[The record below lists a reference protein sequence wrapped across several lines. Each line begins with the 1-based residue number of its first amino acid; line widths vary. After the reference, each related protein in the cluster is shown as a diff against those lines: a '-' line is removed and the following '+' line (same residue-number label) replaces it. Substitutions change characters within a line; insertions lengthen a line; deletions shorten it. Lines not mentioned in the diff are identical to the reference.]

1 MDMFDYEEMV
11 QDGLRSVVRE
21 ALAYAS
27 ENGLPGAHHFY
38 ISFRTDYPG
47 VEIPDFLRE
56 RHPEEVTIVIQHQY
70 WDLEIDERGF
80 SVYLSFSEAHERIY
94 VPFYALLSFMDPS
107 AKFGLQFNPPAYD
120 EVLLEADADVAESA
134 SGAGSES
141 PKDNVVTLDSFRKK
155 K

>member
-1 MDMFDYEEMV
+1 MFDYEEMV
-11 QDGLRSVVRE
+11 QDGLRGVVRE
-21 ALAYAS
+21 ALAYAA

-56 RHPEEVTIVIQHQY
+56 RHPEEVTIVIQHQF
-70 WDLEIDERGF
+70 WDLEVDERGF
-80 SVYLSFSEAHERIY
+80 SILLSFSEAHEKVY

-107 AKFGLQFNPPAYD
+107 AKFGLQFNPPPYD
-120 EVLLEADADVAESA
+120 EVFLEIDESIVEPTSEDA
-134 SGAGSES
+134 G
-141 PKDNVVTLDSFRKK
+141 PKDNVVTLDTFRKK

>member
-11 QDGLRSVVRE
+11 QDGLRGVVRE
-21 ALAYAS
+21 ALAYAG

-56 RHPEEVTIVIQHQY
+56 RHPEEVTIVIQHQF
-70 WDLEIDERGF
+70 WDLEVDEAGF

-120 EVLLEADADVAESA
+120 EIILEADPELVEESTD
-134 SGAGSES
+134 E
-141 PKDNVVTLDSFRKK
+141 PKENKDNVVTLDSFRKK

>member
-11 QDGLRSVVRE
+11 QDGLRGVVRD
-21 ALAYAS
+21 ALAYAA

-56 RHPEEVTIVIQHQY
+56 RHPEEVTIVIQHQF
-70 WDLEIDERGF
+70 WDLEVDERGF
-80 SVYLSFSEAHERIY
+80 SILLSFSEAHEKIY

-107 AKFGLQFNPPAYD
+107 AKFGLQFTPPPYD
-120 EVLLEADADVAESA
+120 EVLLEEADEVVDAVPEST
-134 SGAGSES
+134 E
-141 PKDNVVTLDSFRKK
+141 PKDNVVTLDAFRKK